1 MSDTYKCAWCGRHFE
16 PKGVSKFMSGATVGI
31 SDLGKKYCSKA
42 CKHAAEEAKNGPK
55 TTSNE
60 SSTPTGANASGGEN
74 VTVVN
79 KGDGFGA
86 SVAKGF
92 FGMTNN
98 MVEEGRKGMKEQ
110 ETKVENQITE
120 VSTMTFGTTADEIS
134 NQLNQLVSM
143 ASAKPEKK
151 VKNAIVEKLEFG
163 ILKLKQLNALA
174 EADFFEKKLV
184 PLKKKSWF

>member
-1 MSDTYKCAWCGRHFE
+1 MSDTYKCAWCGRSFE
-16 PKGVSKFMSGATVGI
+16 KSGGSKFLSGASLGF

-42 CKHAAEEAKNGPK
+42 CEHAAEEAKNGPK

-74 VTVVN
+74 VTIVN
-79 KGDGFGA
+79 KGDGIGTSA
-86 SVAKGF
+86 VKGM
-92 FGMTNN
+92 FGMASN
-98 MVEEGRKGMKEQ
+98 MVAEDLKGKRDAEA
-110 ETKVENQITE
+110 KLENQITD
-120 VSTMTFGTTADEIS
+120 VTTMTFGTTADEIS

-143 ASAKPEKK
+143 ASSKPDKK